1 MKDVKKERKPD
12 NPREGGEDGGTTP
25 PHRDFKERSVV
36 LAVDHPRASTF
47 SYLSLLAV
55 LTLLGL
61 VLALVRAHAEFFFF
75 PASKTAID
83 PVG

>member
-12 NPREGGEDGGTTP
+12 NPREGGEDGGTP

-61 VLALVRAHAEFFFF
+61 VLALVRAAC
-75 PASKTAID
+75 
-83 PVG
+83 